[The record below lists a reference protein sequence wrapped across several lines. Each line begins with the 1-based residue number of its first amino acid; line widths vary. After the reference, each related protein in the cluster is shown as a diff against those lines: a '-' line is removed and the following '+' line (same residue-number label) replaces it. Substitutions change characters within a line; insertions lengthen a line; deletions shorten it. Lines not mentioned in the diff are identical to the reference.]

1 MKKIAFPAVMI
12 ATALLSGL
20 LALLFA
26 LLYRHF
32 AAGWLLSA
40 AITFFT
46 VFYHFAMRLAVGAL
60 VPNRFSHRSFW
71 FRPKDFEAGLYEKLR
86 LKKWKDRMPTY
97 DPRLFSLKENTL
109 DEIVNNMCQ
118 AEVVHEIIILLSFIP
133 LLFSMV
139 WDAFF
144 VFLITFLLA
153 AQLDLSF
160 VMMQRYNRPRI
171 LRLARKRA
179 ATQPQRSMNNE
190 RKD

>member
-1 MKKIAFPAVMI
+1 MKKITFPAVMI
-12 ATALLSGL
+12 ATALLSGVM
-20 LALLFA
+20 ALSFA
-26 LLYRHF
+26 LLHRHF

-46 VFYHFAMRLAVGAL
+46 VFYHFAMRLAVGTL

-71 FRPKDFEAGLYEKLR
+71 FQPRDFEAILYEKLQV
-86 LKKWKDRMPTY
+86 KKWKDRMPTY

-133 LLFSMV
+133 LLFSV
-139 WDAFF
+139 IWDAFY
-144 VFLITFLLA
+144 VFFITSCLSAL
-153 AQLDLSF
+153 LDLSF
-160 VMMQRYNRPRI
+160 VVMQRYNRPRI
-171 LRLARKRA
+171 LRLAQKRA
-179 ATQPQRSMNNE
+179 ATQSKRSIDNE

>member
-1 MKKIAFPAVMI
+1 
-12 ATALLSGL
+12 
-20 LALLFA
+20 
-26 LLYRHF
+26 
-32 AAGWLLSA
+32 
-40 AITFFT
+40 
-46 VFYHFAMRLAVGAL
+46 
-60 VPNRFSHRSFW
+60 
-71 FRPKDFEAGLYEKLR
+71 
-86 LKKWKDRMPTY
+86 MPTY

-144 VFLITFLLA
+144 VFLITSLLA
-153 AQLDLSF
+153 ALLDLSF

-171 LRLARKRA
+171 LRLAQKRA
-179 ATQPQRSMNNE
+179 ATQPQRSINNE